1 MRDAMRRRS
10 SIDAVGRSVGPT
22 DRWAVAIVV
31 SFAERRRES
40 VAMVTVT
47 VPRTVPRTVR
57 VRGRPSA
64 SRRARRARGGT
75 KASGDDDDARVQVE
89 VEAREREKKRR
100 YVNFTGFPFPLVPL
114 LSRRTTRTELV
125 PGQVWAFEQE
135 QGIGFGLGV
144 STNVRMTVIK
154 LRDGSL
160 WVHDPIAP
168 TEECV
173 ELLKEIGG
181 EVKHACLSTTQ
192 YEHKIF
198 APAFTRKFPKCEL
211 WIVPGQF
218 SFPLPL
224 PNAFLGLFP
233 KGTLGDPSKPP
244 PWSDEIET
252 ELLFLPPLFWHN
264 YTYSEAAFYH
274 KDTESILVT
283 DAAVYV
289 GETAPGII
297 PEDDLEDLG
306 SDECFTIRLLK
317 LGNYR
322 GGRNITSP
330 NIPANQRD
338 ERITNGWKRMAL
350 FSLFIAPDAKNILN
364 PESSFRGLAGKFVV
378 SPIVFNVVFQF
389 YRKEVAEWAQKVSQW
404 NAKRV
409 IASHFPVPES
419 ATGEDFLAAFEFA
432 KSPKAVPPEYVDA
445 ENDLASL
452 NLVVRIL
459 QAINAVPKYE

>member
-1 MRDAMRRRS
+1 MMMMMSNATTCTTTACVKGGRLDGASKGRKGSTRWMVKRLNKTTTTTTSGRRMTTRMMAS
-10 SIDAVGRSVGPT
+10 TGVDDT
-22 DRWAVAIVV
+22 DD
-31 SFAERRRES
+31 
-40 VAMVTVT
+40 TV
-47 VPRTVPRTVR
+47 
-57 VRGRPSA
+57 
-64 SRRARRARGGT
+64 
-75 KASGDDDDARVQVE
+75 DI
-89 VEAREREKKRR
+89 EAKRR

-114 LSRRTTRTELV
+114 FSRRTTMQEIV
-125 PGQVWAFEQE
+125 PGSVWTLEQE

-144 STNVRMTVIK
+144 STNVRSTVVK

-173 ELLKEIGG
+173 ELLREIGG
-181 EVKHACLSTTQ
+181 EVKYAVLSTTQ

-198 APAFTRKFPKCEL
+198 APAFTRAFPNCQL
-211 WIVPGQF
+211 WIAPGQF

-233 KGTLGDPSKPP
+233 KGVLGDDANPP
-244 PWSDEIET
+244 PWKDEIES

-264 YTYSEAAFYH
+264 YTYSECAFYH
-274 KDTESILVT
+274 KDSESILVT

-289 GETAPGII
+289 GEKAPEII
-297 PEDDLEDLG
+297 PESDLEDLG

-317 LGNYR
+317 IGNYR
-322 GGRNITSP
+322 GGRNIASP
-330 NIPANQRD
+330 NIPASRRE
-338 ERITNGWKRMAL
+338 ERIANGWKRMAL

-364 PESSFRGLAGKFVV
+364 PENSFRGLAGKFVV

-389 YRKEVAEWAQKVSQW
+389 YRDDVAKWAEKVSKW
-404 NAKRV
+404 NARRV

-419 ATGEDFLAAFEFA
+419 ATGADFLKAFEFA
-432 KSPKAVPPEYVDA
+432 KTPDAIPSEYVDA

-459 QAINAVPKYE
+459 RAINAVP

>member
-1 MRDAMRRRS
+1 MTMPM
-10 SIDAVGRSVGPT
+10 PT
-22 DRWAVAIVV
+22 MMMLSKAATTG
-31 SFAERRRES
+31 S
-40 VAMVTVT
+40 VAKDGRVDGASKGRKGERWMVKRRWNNTT
-47 VPRTVPRTVR
+47 TPRRMIMA
-57 VRGRPSA
+57 A
-64 SRRARRARGGT
+64 ST
-75 KASGDDDDARVQVE
+75 GDYDDVDTDDIDSDI
-89 VEAREREKKRR
+89 EAKRR

-114 LSRRTTRTELV
+114 LSRRTTMKEIV
-125 PGQVWAFEQE
+125 PGSVWTLEQE

-144 STNVRMTVIK
+144 STNVRSTVVK

-173 ELLKEIGG
+173 ELLREIGG
-181 EVKHACLSTTQ
+181 EVKYAVLSTTQ

-198 APAFTRKFPKCEL
+198 APAFTRKFPNCQL
-211 WIVPGQF
+211 WIAPGQF

-233 KGTLGDPSKPP
+233 KGVLGDDANPP
-244 PWSDEIET
+244 PWRDEIES

-264 YTYSEAAFYH
+264 YTYSECAFYH
-274 KDTESILVT
+274 KDSESILVT

-289 GETAPGII
+289 GDTAPEII
-297 PEDDLEDLG
+297 PESDLEDLG

-317 LGNYR
+317 IGNYR
-322 GGRNITSP
+322 GGRNIASP
-330 NIPANQRD
+330 NIPASRRE
-338 ERITNGWKRMAL
+338 ERIANGWKRMAL

-364 PESSFRGLAGKFVV
+364 PENSFRGLVGKFVV

-389 YRKEVAEWAQKVSQW
+389 YRDDVAKWAEKVSKW
-404 NAKRV
+404 NARRV

-419 ATGEDFLAAFEFA
+419 ATGADFLKAFEFA
-432 KSPKAVPPEYVDA
+432 KTPDAIPSEYVDA

-459 QAINAVPKYE
+459 RAINAVP

>member
-1 MRDAMRRRS
+1 MAASTGDYDDVDTDD
-10 SIDAVGRSVGPT
+10 IDS
-22 DRWAVAIVV
+22 DI
-31 SFAERRRES
+31 
-40 VAMVTVT
+40 
-47 VPRTVPRTVR
+47 
-57 VRGRPSA
+57 
-64 SRRARRARGGT
+64 
-75 KASGDDDDARVQVE
+75 
-89 VEAREREKKRR
+89 EAKRR

-114 LSRRTTRTELV
+114 LSRRTTMKEIV
-125 PGQVWAFEQE
+125 PGSVWTLEQE

-144 STNVRMTVIK
+144 STNVRSTVVK

-173 ELLKEIGG
+173 ELLREIGG
-181 EVKHACLSTTQ
+181 EVKYAVLSTTQ

-198 APAFTRKFPKCEL
+198 APAFTRKFPNCQL
-211 WIVPGQF
+211 WIAPGQF

-233 KGTLGDPSKPP
+233 KGVLGDDANPP
-244 PWSDEIET
+244 PWRDEIES

-264 YTYSEAAFYH
+264 YTYSECAFYH
-274 KDTESILVT
+274 KDSESILVT

-289 GETAPGII
+289 GDTAPEII
-297 PEDDLEDLG
+297 PESDLEDLG

-317 LGNYR
+317 IGNYR
-322 GGRNITSP
+322 GGRNIASP
-330 NIPANQRD
+330 NIPASRRE
-338 ERITNGWKRMAL
+338 ERIANGWKRMAL

-364 PESSFRGLAGKFVV
+364 PENSFRGLVGKFVV

-389 YRKEVAEWAQKVSQW
+389 YRDDVAKWAEKVSKW
-404 NAKRV
+404 NARRV

-419 ATGEDFLAAFEFA
+419 ATGADFLKAFEFA
-432 KSPKAVPPEYVDA
+432 KTPDAIPSEYVDA

-459 QAINAVPKYE
+459 RAINAVP